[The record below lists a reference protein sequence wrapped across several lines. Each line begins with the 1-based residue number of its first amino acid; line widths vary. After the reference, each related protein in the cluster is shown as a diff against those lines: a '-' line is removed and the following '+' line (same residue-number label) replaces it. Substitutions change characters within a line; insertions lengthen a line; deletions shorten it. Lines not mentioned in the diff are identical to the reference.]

1 MQRGR
6 LYAERERRDAQPH
19 LMHETEHDE
28 HCAESMAVIF
38 VSEQGHAAHIAERGM
53 LMRPQQGTF
62 AFNQTVL
69 ENTMKSLKQTLI
81 ATAILA
87 AFLAPAAP
95 ALAQH
100 GEHAV
105 VAAAAPSAKVTETSA
120 ALRDLWVGHIF
131 WVRNVTVETFAGDKA
146 AAAAA
151 EKEVVANAKQ
161 IAASIEPFYGKDA
174 SDKLFGLLAGHYGA
188 AKQYLEAT
196 IAGSKAKQ
204 DAALKTLTANASEI
218 ARFLSGA
225 NPNLPFD
232 TLNGLLLAHGGH
244 HIQEMQQLQS
254 KQYAEEAQTWEAMKK
269 HMYVIADAL
278 AGAIA
283 KQFPAKF
290 V

>member
-1 MQRGR
+1 MKPVKQS
-6 LYAERERRDAQPH
+6 LLAA
-19 LMHETEHDE
+19 
-28 HCAESMAVIF
+28 AV
-38 VSEQGHAAHIAERGM
+38 
-53 LMRPQQGTF
+53 
-62 AFNQTVL
+62 
-69 ENTMKSLKQTLI
+69 
-81 ATAILA
+81 LA
-87 AFLAPAAP
+87 AFLVPAAP
-95 ALAQH
+95 AFAQH
-100 GEHAV
+100 AEHV
-105 VAAAAPSAKVTETSA
+105 VIAQTTATAKATETGA

-131 WVRNVTVETFAGDKA
+131 WVRNVVVETLAGNKK

-161 IAASIEPFYGKDA
+161 IAGAIQPYYGKEA
-174 SDKLFGLLAGHYGA
+174 SEKLFGLLAGHYGA

-196 IAGSKAKQ
+196 AEGSKAKQ
-204 DAALKTLTANASEI
+204 DAAVKNLTGNATEI
-218 ARFLSGA
+218 AKFLSGA

-244 HIQEMQQLQS
+244 HLLEIQQLRA

-290 V
+290 S